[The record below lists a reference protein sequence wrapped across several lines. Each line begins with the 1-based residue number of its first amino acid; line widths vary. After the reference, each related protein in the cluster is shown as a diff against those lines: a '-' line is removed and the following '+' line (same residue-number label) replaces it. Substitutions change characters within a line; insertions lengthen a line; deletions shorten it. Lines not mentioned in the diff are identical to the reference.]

1 MSIVLKDAA
10 AANVTY
16 SIYRK
21 SENRAEYIGPAHT
34 DLAKDLL
41 VVTSTSPKQT
51 SQSYGNRRSSVNLL
65 TSVNS
70 PNPDGTTS
78 VRDLKVEVSV
88 SLPAG
93 VTFAVLDE
101 ALSRIAE
108 AISND
113 TIATDLF
120 HLGKIDR

>member
-1 MSIVLKDAA
+1 MPIVLKNTA

-16 SIYRK
+16 SIFRK
-21 SENRAEYIGPAHT
+21 SDNRAEYIGPAHT

-41 VVTSTSPKQT
+41 VVTSTSPKQSAT
-51 SQSYGNRRSSVNLL
+51 SYGNRRSSVNYLV
-65 TSVNS
+65 SVSS
-70 PNPDGTTS
+70 PNPGGTTQ

-101 ALSRIAE
+101 ALSRVAE

-113 TIATDLF
+113 AIATDLF
-120 HLGKIDR
+120 HIGKIDR